1 MWVVSC
7 PQFSFLWKQCP
18 VPTHGV
24 FHPWPTLHVGDNI
37 FFLILYWSKM
47 PSVTTQ
53 GGICWVELWQKA
65 SLLSTLCLN
74 LTFSSV
80 LLTTVQQDYL
90 GKKKSK
96 ILSCVFS
103 ATLCLFC
110 YFFFCFFLRYAFLH
124 SSWETMLVYYMVK
137 PSLCVYSLH
146 LVGIYRMAPF

>member
-110 YFFFCFFLRYAFLH
+110 YFFFFVSFWDMPFFIPHEKLCWFITWLNR
-124 SSWETMLVYYMVK
+124 VYVFI
-137 PSLCVYSLH
+137 H
-146 LVGIYRMAPF
+146 FI

>member
-65 SLLSTLCLN
+65 SLLSTLSLN
-74 LTFSSV
+74 LTFSSYCW
-80 LLTTVQQDYL
+80 LQCSKTTW
-90 GKKKSK
+90 KKKIK
-96 ILSCVFS
+96 NFV
-103 ATLCLFC
+103 LCLFC
-110 YFFFCFFLRYAFLH
+110 YFMSFLLLFFFFVSFWDMPFFIPHEKLCWFITWLNR
-124 SSWETMLVYYMVK
+124 VYVFI
-137 PSLCVYSLH
+137 H
-146 LVGIYRMAPF
+146 FI